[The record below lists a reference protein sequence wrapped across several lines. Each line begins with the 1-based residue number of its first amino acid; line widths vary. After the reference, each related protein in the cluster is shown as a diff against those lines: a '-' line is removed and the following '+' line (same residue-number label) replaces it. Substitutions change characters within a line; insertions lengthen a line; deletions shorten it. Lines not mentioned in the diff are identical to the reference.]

1 MILPR
6 RKLLQLT
13 LGAAAVPAAPLLASA
28 EDYPNRYVR
37 LVIPFPPGG
46 TADPIARLIAGRLSE
61 VWGQQMIVE
70 NKAGAAGNLAAHMV
84 VQSAPDGYTV
94 LMATSSL
101 ATNPFIYSTIGFDAV
116 ADLSPITLLCV
127 FPSVL
132 TVPNS
137 SSVRTLKEFI
147 EYAKGNSGKLSFAS
161 PGVGTP
167 SHLSGE
173 LLKREAGIDM
183 VHVPYRGAGPA
194 FSDLISGRIPAMIS
208 ALPGA
213 LPHIRNNTIRAIAVT
228 SAKRSPFAPD
238 VPTIAE
244 QGFPGFN
251 ASAWYALFAPARTP
265 KPIIDKLHD
274 DVGSALEY
282 PAVKSK
288 LNQTATQV
296 ETTTPPEL
304 ARYLKSEMQK
314 WDPIIKQIGIKP
326 T

>member
-1 MILPR
+1 M
-6 RKLLQLT
+6 
-13 LGAAAVPAAPLLASA
+13 
-28 EDYPNRYVR
+28 N
-37 LVIPFPPGG
+37 
-46 TADPIARLIAGRLSE
+46 
-61 VWGQQMIVE
+61 
-70 NKAGAAGNLAAHMV
+70 
-84 VQSAPDGYTV
+84 
-94 LMATSSL
+94 
-101 ATNPFIYSTIGFDAV
+101 
-116 ADLSPITLLCV
+116 
-127 FPSVL
+127 
-132 TVPNS
+132 
-137 SSVRTLKEFI
+137 
-147 EYAKGNSGKLSFAS
+147 
-161 PGVGTP
+161 
-167 SHLSGE
+167 
-173 LLKREAGIDM
+173 
-183 VHVPYRGAGPA
+183 VPYRGAGPA

-251 ASAWYALFAPARTP
+251 ASAWYALFAPASTP

-274 DVGSALEY
+274 DVGAALEY

-296 ETTTPPEL
+296 ETTTPLKL